1 MSLLKKQ
8 ETEVVAETS
17 LRYKP
22 QQPQHWKRWYWLEHS
37 TRNRFL
43 ARLRTFCFL
52 VYPAWVLTHLEYYKP
67 DEERIR
73 RAFLE
78 TELRSLH
85 SPYARMKAMQERV
98 GA

>member
-8 ETEVVAETS
+8 EAEVIAETS

-22 QQPQHWKRWYWLEHS
+22 QQPQHCDGTGWSTQRGIAFLRGLELFVFWYIQ
-37 TRNRFL
+37 
-43 ARLRTFCFL
+43 
-52 VYPAWVLTHLEYYKP
+52 YAWVLTHLEYYKP

>member
-1 MSLLKKQ
+1 
-8 ETEVVAETS
+8 
-17 LRYKP
+17 LRGLELFVF
-22 QQPQHWKRWYWLEHS
+22 WYIQYVFILFELIAYHY
-37 TRNRFL
+37 FK
-43 ARLRTFCFL
+43 
-52 VYPAWVLTHLEYYKP
+52 AWVLTHLEYYKP